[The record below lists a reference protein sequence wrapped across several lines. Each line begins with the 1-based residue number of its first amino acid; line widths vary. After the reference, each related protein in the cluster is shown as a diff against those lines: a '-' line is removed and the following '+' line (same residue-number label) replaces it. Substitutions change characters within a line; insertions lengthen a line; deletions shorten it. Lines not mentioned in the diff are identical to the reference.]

1 MQKKQR
7 ENEKEKALF
16 DAKRDASEKEP
27 ERAVKSAEV

>member
-7 ENEKEKALF
+7 ENEKEKAEF
-16 DAKRDASEKEP
+16 ETQKQA